1 MGNNQ
6 SAPEKN
12 IATFGTALASVPVDS
27 AAEFFNDP
35 DLVEFVNSEDPDLPE
50 DLEANT
56 ALEKTIDIVA
66 NPITVV
72 QNQVRL
78 YLDIFIIHDF
88 YISIFYTEFLKK
100 KVDRFRR
107 FFFSIFKKI
116 FFFFF

>member
-6 SAPEKN
+6 SAP
-12 IATFGTALASVPVDS
+12 IVTSGVALASVPVDS

-66 NPITVV
+66 NPIKVV

-78 YLDIFIIHDF
+78 YLDIFIIHIF

-100 KVDRFRR
+100 KVDRFGGVC
-107 FFFSIFKKI
+107 FNF
-116 FFFFF
+116 